1 MTREKHDTWQS
12 VEGRQSHRLPEEG
25 AFRVEIKKQTRDD
38 TWQSVEGRQAH
49 RLPEEG
55 VFRVVEAE
63 GLVNDVGLRL
73 HPKTQ
78 QGHGFAVLRHELDLT
93 TAKKKTFVCAVGVA

>member
-1 MTREKHDTWQS
+1 M
-12 VEGRQSHRLPEEG
+12 
-25 AFRVEIKKQTRDD
+25 EILKKQRDD

-63 GLVNDVGLRL
+63 GLVDDVGLRL

-78 QGHGFAVLRHELDLT
+78 QGHGFAVLSHELDLA
-93 TAKKKTFVCAVGVA
+93 TAKKNTFSSVLLVLCRSGLLQSLLLV